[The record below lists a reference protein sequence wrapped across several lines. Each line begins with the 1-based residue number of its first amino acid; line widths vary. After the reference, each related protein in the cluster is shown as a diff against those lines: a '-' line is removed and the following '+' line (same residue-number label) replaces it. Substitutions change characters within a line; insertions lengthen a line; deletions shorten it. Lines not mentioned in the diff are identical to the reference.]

1 MPTELPDTIR
11 PLLQPTE
18 RLTPLRLW
26 RALTGDDREEAASV
40 ALSSEGAAHRGSLVR
55 AVSRAKNFRPKTVE
69 KWPDDKIAN
78 EVRPPMLAD
87 ATLASRLLA
96 ALAEGGYPEVHG
108 EFEKRVAR
116 NEDGEVA
123 DEAARETATHLVDR
137 FGARDAVIFLLATS
151 LADRPLARA
160 LRGWFADFQVPIDLE
175 PSTSAEAQEQD
186 DAEGDTPD
194 TSQEPD
200 RQEEFTTLDR
210 LLILAAVDARQEV
223 LGAEREDAIDDAV
236 GELLQL
242 SGRRHRSYFHV
253 GFRDA
258 LFDRP
263 LGEEIP
269 AENDARLRWYWNGAI
284 QGLARTKSWERIVSV
299 YDDKSPVKEL
309 GNGEDAPSRQAA
321 RHIVTALEQ
330 QERWLEIPDFLQPR
344 GVTPDLFGSI
354 LSTAAQLLRDGVP
367 ASRVQP
373 LLDILDQARPRLQRT
388 KGRPRNFHLFIA
400 ADRCVAR
407 CLQQLGEFDAA
418 RRRLRDA
425 VRSADGRRGL
435 TAALETEL
443 GLVEGA
449 FRSLTDVQLPHDSG
463 ELDSFANRLR
473 TSKRH
478 FESAHGNGVHGPG
491 RYCLG
496 VLELIDDNY
505 EAADRHLG
513 RARGLLQREPAPL
526 SPDAYP
532 ADFFVRLG
540 LYEGI
545 AKLLAATTDE
555 RLVHAADLLT
565 NSLKVGARIPR
576 HFVEK
581 VCEHLSI
588 APSQSSEPAMLAL
601 LEEADDH
608 LLDTLVGGTKRPALL
623 KPLSKKFLTR
633 AKRPTRGREE
643 EAADYRAALE
653 CQLSVG
659 EEENA
664 EVTLDHLEE
673 LALEGTGV
681 DEFLAL
687 LATEDCGRLPWLP
700 EESAVAAAHVLAS
713 RGDYE
718 EAASGLTDLFH
729 RYATKAESG
738 DREALDSAAG
748 ILGRI
753 RGYGLPER
761 WSVDLE
767 RRHKAIRAEQQPLAP
782 RSEAGSTAA
791 GPVTVLVVGG
801 NEIQSRDAERVAQK
815 VRQEDPSVNLEFVHS
830 GWTSNWNKHLAEV
843 KRKLDTGCNAL
854 VILRFIRTQ
863 LGRSVRAECGRRNIQ
878 WRFCWSGGQGG
889 IIEAVHR
896 AADAGRQAIRS

>member
-1 MPTELPDTIR
+1 MPTELPDMIG
-11 PLLQPTE
+11 PLLQPEE

-26 RALTGDDREEAASV
+26 RALTGDEREKAASV
-40 ALSSEGAAHRGSLVR
+40 ALASDETTHRAALIR

-69 KWPDDKIAN
+69 KWPDQKIAN

-87 ATLASRLLA
+87 AALANRLLEA
-96 ALAEGGYPEVHG
+96 FGEGGYPEVHG
-108 EFEKRVAR
+108 EFEERVAR
-116 NEDGEVA
+116 NEDGEVS
-123 DEAARETATHLVDR
+123 DEAAPETATHLVDR
-137 FGARDAVIFLLATS
+137 FGERDAVIYLLTTS

-160 LRGWFADFQVPIDLE
+160 LRGWFADFEVATDQE

-186 DAEGDTPD
+186 DAEGDTSD

-210 LLILAAVDARQEV
+210 LLILAAVDARQDV

-242 SGRRHRSYFHV
+242 SGRRHRSYFHA

-299 YDDKSPVKEL
+299 YDDKPPVKEL
-309 GNGEDAPSRQAA
+309 GNGEDASSRQAA
-321 RHIVTALEQ
+321 CHIVTALEHR
-330 QERWLEIPDFLQPR
+330 ERWLEIPDFLQPR
-344 GVTPDLFGSI
+344 GVTPDLFRSI
-354 LSTAAQLLRDGVP
+354 LSTAAQLMRDGVS

-373 LLDILDQARPRLQRT
+373 LLDILDQARPRLQRA

-418 RRRLRDA
+418 RRRLRNA
-425 VRSADGRRGL
+425 VRSADSRPGL
-435 TAALETEL
+435 TAALETDL

-473 TSKRH
+473 GSKRR

-496 VLELIDDNY
+496 VLELIDGDH
-505 EAADRHLG
+505 EAADRHFG
-513 RARGLLQREPAPL
+513 RARGLLQRDPFRF

-532 ADFFVRLG
+532 AEFFARLG

-545 AKLLAATTDE
+545 AKLLAATTDD

-565 NSLKVGARIPR
+565 DSLKEGARVPR
-576 HFVEK
+576 YLVEK

-588 APSQSSEPAMLAL
+588 APGKSSEPVLLAL

-608 LLDTLVGGTKRPALL
+608 LLDTLVGGTKDPALL
-623 KPLSKKFLTR
+623 KPLAKKFLTR

-653 CQLSVG
+653 CQLAGG
-659 EEENA
+659 EEKKA
-664 EVTLDHLEE
+664 EAALDRLEE

-687 LATEDCGRLPWLP
+687 LATEHCGRLPWLR
-700 EESAVAAAHVLAS
+700 EEAAVAAAHVLAS
-713 RGDYE
+713 RGDYGE
-718 EAASGLTDLFH
+718 SASGLTDLFH

-753 RGYGLPER
+753 RGYGLPDR
-761 WSVDLE
+761 WCLDLE
-767 RRHKAIRAEQQPLAP
+767 RRHKAISAEQQPLAP
-782 RSEAGSTAA
+782 EGQAGSTAV

-801 NEIQSRDAERVAQK
+801 NEIQSRDAERVVQK
-815 VRQEDPSVNLEFVHS
+815 VRQDDPSVNLEFVHS
-830 GWTSNWNKHLAEV
+830 GWTSNWNKHLEDV
-843 KRKLDTGCNAL
+843 KHKLDNGCHAL
-854 VILRFIRTQ
+854 VLLRFMRTQ
-863 LGRSVRAECGRRNIQ
+863 LGRKVRAECGRRDIQ
-878 WRFCWSGGQGG
+878 WRFCWSGGQSG

-896 AADAGRQAIRS
+896 AADAGRQAAHG